1 MKIKKFFCITII
13 YILLLTIYSFFCSPQ
28 ISQIYI
34 GNNNLIVDNNKPTKV
49 KKLKEEY
56 NNSDIVGYLTI
67 PNTNINEPIL
77 QSTNNEFYLS
87 RGINKKKNIIG
98 SVFLDYR
105 VKINNDKKN
114 LIYSHNS
121 STLEVPFKELE
132 KYYSETYYKNH
143 QYIYLEDE
151 NNKYKYQI
159 FSVFVETNDW
169 SYMKVDFSNEDF
181 FNHIKSLKEKSWY
194 DTGVELTPKD
204 EILILQTCSHHKKY
218 VKYKNKYLLIIAKK
232 V

>member
-105 VKINNDKKN
+105 VKINNDKK
-114 LIYSHNS
+114 I
-121 STLEVPFKELE
+121 
-132 KYYSETYYKNH
+132 
-143 QYIYLEDE
+143 
-151 NNKYKYQI
+151 
-159 FSVFVETNDW
+159 
-169 SYMKVDFSNEDF
+169 
-181 FNHIKSLKEKSWY
+181 
-194 DTGVELTPKD
+194 
-204 EILILQTCSHHKKY
+204 
-218 VKYKNKYLLIIAKK
+218 
-232 V
+232 